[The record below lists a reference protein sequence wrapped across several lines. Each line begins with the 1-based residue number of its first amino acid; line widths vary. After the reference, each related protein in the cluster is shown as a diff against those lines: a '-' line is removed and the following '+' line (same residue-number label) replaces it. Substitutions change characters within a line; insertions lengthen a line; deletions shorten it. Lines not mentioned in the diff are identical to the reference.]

1 MAFGSTYV
9 EGKKVFLA
17 QRELQLLAF
26 SSIFDVQIPILRYLP
41 TDKNL

>member
-1 MAFGSTYV
+1 MAF